1 MRWLGA
7 LAVVL
12 VGAAIYLYLAISDGS
27 AKPSPRATS
36 PEPAAAAGEVEAV
49 TPPPTKPAA
58 APLPPKPIAIPT
70 TTTTATRPDSKSSA
84 PSAPAAEEP
93 PPKNAP
99 AELGDPDVAWTEQ
112 ERQQWLWTANGR
124 FEKGNYPRALEAAL
138 EIARRNPGSAWEQDA
153 WRVAIK
159 SHCAMAEPEKATAL
173 FAKMTD
179 QTGIEEATKACAE
192 WNVKLAK

>member
-27 AKPSPRATS
+27 AKPGPRAAS
-36 PEPAAAAGEVEAV
+36 PEPTAAAGEVEVVA
-49 TPPPTKPAA
+49 PPTAKPAA
-58 APLPPKPIAIPT
+58 TPLPPKPVASAPT
-70 TTTTATRPDSKSSA
+70 TTAARPTSPSSTPSVPAT
-84 PSAPAAEEP
+84 EEP
-93 PPKNAP
+93 PPKNGP
-99 AELGDPDVAWTEQ
+99 AELGDPEVAWTEQ

-153 WRVAIK
+153 WGVAIK